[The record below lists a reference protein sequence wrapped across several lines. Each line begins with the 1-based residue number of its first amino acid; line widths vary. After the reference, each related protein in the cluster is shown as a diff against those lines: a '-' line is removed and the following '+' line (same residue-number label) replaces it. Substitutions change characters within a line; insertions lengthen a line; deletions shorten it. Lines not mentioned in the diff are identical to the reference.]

1 MLTVKII
8 CVGSIKE
15 KYFVQA
21 LDEYYKRLSRFC
33 NLIVKEITSSRIAKN
48 DQSEIKKAL
57 LKEAKQI
64 TEKLTGTIVVL
75 DREGT
80 SFSSQCT
87 AELIREASMK
97 KGAISF
103 IIGSSHGVCQTVKDK
118 ADKIVSFGDITLPH
132 QLFRVVLAEQIYRAF
147 TIISDTPYHK

>member
-75 DREGT
+75 DRANAL
-80 SFSSQCT
+80 QN
-87 AELIREASMK
+87 
-97 KGAISF
+97 
-103 IIGSSHGVCQTVKDK
+103 
-118 ADKIVSFGDITLPH
+118 
-132 QLFRVVLAEQIYRAF
+132 
-147 TIISDTPYHK
+147 

>member
-1 MLTVKII
+1 
-8 CVGSIKE
+8 
-15 KYFVQA
+15 
-21 LDEYYKRLSRFC
+21 
-33 NLIVKEITSSRIAKN
+33 
-48 DQSEIKKAL
+48 
-57 LKEAKQI
+57 
-64 TEKLTGTIVVL
+64 
-75 DREGT
+75 
-80 SFSSQCT
+80 
-87 AELIREASMK
+87 MK